1 MKKLFD
7 FDALYGFSGGTVV
20 YKAES
25 YNTEI
30 FKKTL
35 VNY

>member
-1 MKKLFD
+1 MNKLLV

-25 YNTEI
+25 YNTTI
-30 FKKTL
+30 K
-35 VNY
+35 NIG